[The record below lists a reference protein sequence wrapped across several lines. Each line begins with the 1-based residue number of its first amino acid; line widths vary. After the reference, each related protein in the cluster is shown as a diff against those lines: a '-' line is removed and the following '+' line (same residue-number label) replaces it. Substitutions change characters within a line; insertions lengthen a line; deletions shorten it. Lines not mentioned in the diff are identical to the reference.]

1 VIGPNADDVMN
12 QLGDY
17 SPKKVL
23 QHVTTVI
30 EGIKAV
36 VSPQTKVTQVRGCEI
51 TGTDK
56 SGFAEAVAAAKGA
69 DVAIVVV
76 GESQRMPNVADR
88 RDWPATDGEGY
99 DVASLDL
106 PGVQ

>member
-1 VIGPNADDVMN
+1 MMN

-30 EGIKAV
+30 EGIKAA
-36 VSPQTKVTQVRGCEI
+36 VSPATKVTQVRGCEI

-56 SGFAEAVAAAKGA
+56 SGFADAVRAAKEA
-69 DVAIVVV
+69 EAAIVVV
-76 GESQRMPNVADR
+76 GERQHDNPTHGKSQDAARLR
-88 RDWPATDGEGY
+88 RHAGDS
-99 DVASLDL
+99 SLPL
-106 PGVQ
+106 WLWSELHRL